1 MGYGNPR
8 PMYGNPRPM
17 TAGAM
22 GVVRPIIVD
31 GRVVGSY
38 VRPVNP
44 TAQPSNPSDNPS
56 SAASGSPS
64 GEKRKTRWDPD
75 EDEVQDEVL
84 GEAAKRFRKV
94 EAEDGEE
101 SKKEK

>member
-1 MGYGNPR
+1 
-8 PMYGNPRPM
+8 M

-44 TAQPSNPSDNPS
+44 NAQPSNNPANNPS

-84 GEAAKRFRKV
+84 GEAAKRLRKV
-94 EAEDGEE
+94 EAEEGEE

>member
-1 MGYGNPR
+1 
-8 PMYGNPRPM
+8 M
-17 TAGAM
+17 TAGTM
-22 GVVRPIIVD
+22 GVVRPIIVV
-31 GRVVGSY
+31 GRVAGLY
-38 VRPVNP
+38 VRQVSPK
-44 TAQPSNPSDNPS
+44 AQPSNPANNPS

-75 EDEVQDEVL
+75 EDEVQGEVL

-94 EAEDGEE
+94 EAEEGEE